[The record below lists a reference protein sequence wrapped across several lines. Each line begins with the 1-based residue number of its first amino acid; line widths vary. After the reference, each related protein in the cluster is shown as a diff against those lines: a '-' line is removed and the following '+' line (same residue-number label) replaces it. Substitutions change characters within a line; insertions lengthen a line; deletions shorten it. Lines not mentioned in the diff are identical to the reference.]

1 MTDKLPAQLASTSR
15 HSWWFS
21 SFMHGSVTGGQ
32 ALAVSSPWPGSPLLQ
47 AAARR
52 SAEMSHGIWV
62 ESMD

>member
-1 MTDKLPAQLASTSR
+1 
-15 HSWWFS
+15 
-21 SFMHGSVTGGQ
+21 
-32 ALAVSSPWPGSPLLQ
+32 VSSPWPGSPLLQ